1 MVHQSRKTIFFVLI
15 VLIIFG
21 TVGLAVYYLRI
32 QQRYQEALRV
42 QIIKD
47 TTMSTLLLTSPAF
60 QHNGEIPSRFTC
72 QGDEVNPELLI
83 QGVPIGTRSLVL
95 VMDDPDA
102 PVGVWDHWVLW
113 NIAPETTEI
122 AENSTPPGA
131 VMGVNSGGQ
140 ARYQGP
146 CPPSGTHRYRFTVYA
161 IADVLSLA
169 PGSDK
174 QTVLKAIAD
183 KVLDQFTL
191 VGLYK
196 KS

>member
-1 MVHQSRKTIFFVLI
+1 MARQPRRTIFFVLI

>member
-1 MVHQSRKTIFFVLI
+1 MARQPRKTIFFVLI
-15 VLIIFG
+15 VLIIFA
-21 TVGLAVYYLRI
+21 TVGLVVYSLRI
-32 QQRYQEALRV
+32 QQRYQEALRA

-47 TTMSTLLLTSPAF
+47 NTMGTLLLTSPVF
-60 QHNGEIPSRFTC
+60 QHNREIPARYTC

-83 QGVPIGTRSLVL
+83 QGTPSGTRSLVL
-95 VMDDPDA
+95 IMDDPDA

-131 VMGVNSGGQ
+131 VVGVNSGGQ
-140 ARYQGP
+140 TRYQGP
-146 CPPSGTHRYRFTVYA
+146 CPPSGTHRYQFTVYA
-161 IADVLSLA
+161 IMDVLSLA

-174 QTVLKAIAD
+174 QTVLKAITG
-183 KVLDQFTL
+183 KVLDQCTL
-191 VGLYK
+191 VGLYE